1 MTVLQTFKT
10 TQESTMNHGAK
21 TLQLPELTANILRE
35 GGCLVDNLFADVWKR
50 MGMKARLN
58 RLGFW

>member
-10 TQESTMNHGAK
+10 TQETTMNHGAK
-21 TLQLPELTANILRE
+21 TLQLPELTANILWE

-50 MGMKARLN
+50 MGMKAQLN